1 MAHVELAPSFFYLYD
16 NPPSSCCKRA
26 GHPIALALRS
36 IAPLLLLRKPRS
48 AVSRLCSLFDRF
60 SSFSLLW
67 KYRHIVADC
76 QLKKLAACKIAP
88 GRVPRRANSKQSRGL
103 TCTCVTT
110 FDGGPTRWVEELCME
125 NVVEYPA
132 AA

>member
-1 MAHVELAPSFFYLYD
+1 MWSSLRPSFIYMITL
-16 NPPSSCCKRA
+16 PLPVAR
-26 GHPIALALRS
+26 GRVT
-36 IAPLLLLRKPRS
+36 LLLLRSAPLRRYCSSGNPEAQFPDYVRS
-48 AVSRLCSLFDRF
+48 LTDSAPFR
-60 SSFSLLW
+60 SSG